1 VSRNLLWEPCR
12 IARQLFV
19 HCCGCALSLE
29 VRIQALRRHALS
41 SYRSPPKA
49 SNNSLKSAKDV
60 STNTPRLPSAPM
72 HAVHSPPEYAQPCYG
87 TQFMPLRSVNE
98 EAKVLNVREMAAQ
111 YWAVFCANS
120 SDMSILA
127 S

>member
-1 VSRNLLWEPCR
+1 M
-12 IARQLFV
+12 
-19 HCCGCALSLE
+19 LSLA
-29 VRIQALRRHALS
+29 IPLTALAIPLT
-41 SYRSPPKA
+41 A
-49 SNNSLKSAKDV
+49 QSLKQLVEV
-60 STNTPRLPSAPM
+60 SQGRLHQHSPRLPSAPM

-98 EAKVLNVREMAAQ
+98 EAKVLNIREMATQ

>member
-1 VSRNLLWEPCR
+1 M
-12 IARQLFV
+12 
-19 HCCGCALSLE
+19 LSLA
-29 VRIQALRRHALS
+29 IPLTALAIPLT
-41 SYRSPPKA
+41 A
-49 SNNSLKSAKDV
+49 QSLKQLVEV
-60 STNTPRLPSAPM
+60 SQGRL
-72 HAVHSPPEYAQPCYG
+72 HQHSPLTIGSYACRPLPARVRPEPCYG

-98 EAKVLNVREMAAQ
+98 EAKVLNIREMAAQ